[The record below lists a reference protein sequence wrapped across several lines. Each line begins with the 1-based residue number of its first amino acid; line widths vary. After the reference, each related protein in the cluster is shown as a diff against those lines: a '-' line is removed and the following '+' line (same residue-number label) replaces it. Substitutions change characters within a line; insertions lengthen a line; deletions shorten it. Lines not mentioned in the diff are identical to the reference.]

1 MRRETQFGP
10 VEIKEPRPHKL
21 CDPIFRELANIKKRE
36 LKALLEEKIVPINTL
51 LKDIEEKIENRASVA
66 RPVEHLLAKIEDC
79 RRVIAECEE
88 RFSDGKNHLQII
100 KDIFD
105 SKISPYINQL
115 EIS

>member
-21 CDPIFRELANIKKRE
+21 CHPIFRELANIKNRE

-66 RPVEHLLAKIEDC
+66 RPVEHVLAKIEDC
-79 RRVIAECEE
+79 QRVIAECEE
-88 RFSDGKNHLQII
+88 KFPDGKNHLQII
-100 KDIFD
+100 KDVLD
-105 SKISPYINQL
+105 NKISPYINQL